1 MREKIDLFLPFEA
14 LEKGEETL
22 LELHENKTVQ
32 HINLL
37 VSSDFASQHQVPE
50 GCTFVVIDRMESSNT
65 VMSIAEN
72 TDADYL
78 LLCTRMASVRWGLY
92 ALERFLRT
100 ADDTGAVMVY
110 SDHYSLEE
118 GALTKHPAIDYQAGS
133 LRDDFDFGSLWLIK
147 SQALLDYVAQTDRV
161 DYQYAGLYDLRLYLS
176 RKGEIFHLN
185 EYLYTEAEL
194 DTRKSG
200 EKQFDYV
207 NPRNRE
213 VQIEMERACTAH
225 LEKVGAIV
233 DTNFYRQPDFDE
245 QDFACEA
252 SVVIPV
258 FNREKTIADAVKSA
272 LSQKTNFPYNVI
284 VVNNHSTDSTG
295 EILDSIDDGRL
306 IQIVPGRTDLGIGG
320 CWNVAVNSNHCGKF
334 AVQLDSD
341 DLYSSPKTLQK
352 IVDAFHEQK
361 AAMIIGSYRMCDFD
375 LNTLPPG
382 LIDHKEWT
390 EDNGCNNALRINGLG
405 APRAF
410 FTPLVRQIQFP
421 NTSYGEDYALG
432 LAFSRRYRIGRIYDE
447 LYLCRRW
454 GGNSDAALSVERV
467 NANNLYKD
475 RLRTMELKARQQML
489 QGKADIMEDSSISR
503 FFNRQLE
510 MWEDARHRFRDL
522 KHVEVRQLSDQLKVQ
537 FNPARIVS
545 TGAKIDKHT
554 LGERPCFLCERNR
567 PKEQMTKLIDDHFQL
582 LVNPFPILPVHFTIP
597 ATKHQPQSIY
607 RHYGEMHRLLSLH
620 SELMVFYNGPKC
632 GASAPDHLHFQAGTS
647 GVLPLQTNWQR
658 LSRSLTDVIS
668 LNDEEKI
675 SVLSD
680 FLVPAFVIISK
691 SEDSDEEL
699 FHRLYRSMPMRGDES
714 EPMMNIIA
722 WRKGDEFISV
732 VIPREKHRPDAY
744 FAEGEAQMMVSPGA
758 LDMAGLIITPREEDF
773 SKINLDKA
781 TALLCECGISAEKME
796 AVVSNLK
803 ASAAT
808 AHEHP
813 LQLLAGKGKQP
824 NVNVGI
830 VSGQKIHFSLNKPYL
845 AKGEM
850 VTGEQ
855 EVAFSEGGILWNGNQ
870 YSSLTFHPQSA
881 DASFSLSDVTIGVNF
896 HWERKETQTFLGT
909 LHFVVESDKICAI
922 NELPVERYLE
932 SVISSEMSATS
943 SLELLKAHAVISR
956 SWLLAQMKKRRE
968 VAESGN
974 NFFSF
979 VKKDDRLIRWYDRED
994 HTIFDVCA
1002 DDHCQRYQG
1011 ITKETSPHVAEAIR
1025 QTKGQILMDGDDICD
1040 ARFSKCCG
1048 GVTEEF
1054 QYCWEDTPKNYLS
1067 SVRDI
1072 IQGVKS
1078 VGSAA
1083 PAPLPS
1089 LQDEAAADAWIRS
1102 NPPAF
1107 CNTTDKKI
1115 LSQVLNDYDQETADF
1130 YRWKV
1135 TLTQEK
1141 LKQLLDEKLKM
1152 NFGDILDLQAEERG
1166 KSGRISKLR
1175 IVGTE
1180 KTFVIG
1186 KELEIRRALSD
1197 THLYSSAFVVDR
1209 CDIDEKGVPQRFD
1222 IIGAGW
1228 GHGVGLCQIGAAVMG
1243 EEGFDYDAILLH
1255 YYQGAEIKKVYK

>member
-78 LLCTRMASVRWGLY
+78 LLCTRMTSVRWGLY

-306 IQIVPGRTDLGIGG
+306 IQIVPSRTDLGIGG
-320 CWNVAVNSNHCGKF
+320 CWNVAVNSDHCGKF

-567 PKEQMTKLIDDHFQL
+567 PKEQMTKQIDDHFQL

-658 LSRSLTDVIS
+658 LSRNLTDVIS

-675 SVLSD
+675 SVLRD

-781 TALLCECGISAEKME
+781 TALLRECGISAEKME
-796 AVVSNLK
+796 AIVSNLK

-813 LQLLAGKGKQP
+813 LQLLADKGKQP

-1002 DDHCQRYQG
+1002 ADHCQRYQG

>member
-78 LLCTRMASVRWGLY
+78 LLCTRMTSVRWGLY

-118 GALTKHPAIDYQAGS
+118 GALTKLPAIDYQAGS

-306 IQIVPGRTDLGIGG
+306 IQIVPSRTDLGIGG
-320 CWNVAVNSNHCGKF
+320 CWNVAVNSDHCGKF

-567 PKEQMTKLIDDHFQL
+567 PKEQMTKQIDDHFQL

-658 LSRSLTDVIS
+658 LSRNLTDVIS

-781 TALLCECGISAEKME
+781 TALLRECGISAEKME
-796 AVVSNLK
+796 AIVSNLK

-1141 LKQLLDEKLKM
+1141 LKHLLDEKLKM